1 MEQERHKTPADSP
14 SRPRIAK
21 LPEGAVNR
29 IAAGEV
35 VERPASALKELVE
48 NALDAGAS
56 RIEAT
61 LEAGGKN
68 LIRVADD
75 GCGIARDDLALALE
89 RHATS
94 KSALGEDG
102 DVDLFAVSSFGFRGE
117 ALPSIASVT
126 RFALTSRVQG
136 ERSAW
141 RISSEFGR
149 LAEPEPAAG
158 PVGTVIEARE
168 LFAATPARLGFLKT
182 DRAEMQASLE
192 AVRRLAMSAPEVGFT
207 LLDRREGAERAL
219 FRAPPK
225 ESRLDRLTRIMGAEF
240 KESAVAIDATREDV
254 RLSGYAGLPTLHR
267 ATPSAQFLFVNGRPI
282 RDRLVLGALRGAY
295 GDLTPRDRH
304 PVVALFVD
312 LPPRMVDVNVHPAKT
327 EVRFREAAIVRGLI
341 VSAIKH
347 ALAEAGV
354 RTATTLGVEALG
366 RFSASKPVVSAP
378 TLGYAAGTAAPRAYP
393 TAPAPAAGTLQEE
406 PEALWTPEMV
416 DGRSAPQAP
425 EIEPE
430 AADLPLGVARAQ
442 LHDAFIIAQTK
453 DGVTL
458 IDQHAAHERL
468 VYERLKTRL
477 EETLA
482 GGGAAP
488 AQQLL
493 IPDIVE
499 MEPDAAERLLAEAE
513 ELTKLGLILEPFG
526 GAAICVRATPAALG
540 QVESA
545 ALLRDVA
552 DELAEK
558 GESRSV
564 RDRLEAV
571 CSSMA
576 CHGSVRA
583 GRRLRLD
590 EMNALLREMEATPG
604 AGQCNHGR
612 PTVVHLSLG
621 DLERLFGR

>member
-1 MEQERHKTPADSP
+1 MEQESYKTPDDSP
-14 SRPRIAK
+14 LMPRIAK
-21 LPEGAVNR
+21 LPEAAVNR

-35 VERPASALKELVE
+35 VERPAAALKELIE
-48 NALDAGAS
+48 NALDAGAGK
-56 RIEAT
+56 IEAT

-75 GCGIARDDLALALE
+75 GCGIAREDLPLALE

-94 KSALGEDG
+94 KTALGDDG

-126 RFALTSRVQG
+126 RFALTSRVRG

-141 RISSEFGR
+141 RICSEFGR

-168 LFAATPARLGFLKT
+168 LFAATPARLGFLKS
-182 DRAEMQASLE
+182 DRAETQAALE
-192 AVRRLAMSAPEVGFT
+192 VVRRLAMSAPEVGFT
-207 LLDRREGAERAL
+207 LLDRREGADRAL
-219 FRAPPK
+219 FRAAPK

-240 KESAVAIDATREDV
+240 RESAVAIDATREDV

-366 RFSASKPVVSAP
+366 RFAAPRPIASAP
-378 TLGYAAGTAAPRAYP
+378 TRAPSAPQTYP
-393 TAPAPAAGTLQEE
+393 IAPPSPGGALREE
-406 PEALWTPEMV
+406 PDALWTPDMI
-416 DGRSAPQAP
+416 DGRSAPEAP
-425 EIEPE
+425 EIAPD
-430 AADLPLGVARAQ
+430 AADFPLGVARAQ

-468 VYERLKTRL
+468 VYERLKARL
-477 EETLA
+477 QETLA
-482 GGGAAP
+482 GGGAA
-488 AQQLL
+488 
-493 IPDIVE
+493 
-499 MEPDAAERLLAEAE
+499 R
-513 ELTKLGLILEPFG
+513 
-526 GAAICVRATPAALG
+526 
-540 QVESA
+540 
-545 ALLRDVA
+545 
-552 DELAEK
+552 
-558 GESRSV
+558 RSS
-564 RDRLEAV
+564 
-571 CSSMA
+571 C
-576 CHGSVRA
+576 
-583 GRRLRLD
+583 
-590 EMNALLREMEATPG
+590 
-604 AGQCNHGR
+604 
-612 PTVVHLSLG
+612 
-621 DLERLFGR
+621 